1 MEATGIIQVHAVW
14 LPRLGIWRVWV
25 LDISWELTQPMAD
38 VGCEGKRGIKATPR
52 GWGLNARRTELLLPE
67 TRERWEG

>member
-1 MEATGIIQVHAVW
+1 
-14 LPRLGIWRVWV
+14 
-25 LDISWELTQPMAD
+25 MAD